1 MAGLP
6 QTVDVRDVAAL
17 VLYPIEHPEET
28 DGERY
33 IASSAAGNPQA
44 IADIL
49 RREFPEAKNRIV
61 EGTPGEG
68 YKKGYEAD
76 NTQTTPVDSSKAKKL
91 IGDWVSFET
100 SVVDTA
106 KQFAHLV

>member
-1 MAGLP
+1 MTGLP

-33 IASSAAGNPQA
+33 IASSAAGHPQA

-49 RREFPEAKNRIV
+49 RREFPEARSRIV
-61 EGTPGEG
+61 EGAPGKG

-76 NTQTTPVDSSKAKKL
+76 ESQTTPVDSSKGRKL
-91 IGDWVSFET
+91 LGEWIAYEK

-106 KQFAHLV
+106 RQFAHLV